1 MYFTS
6 FNYSSMILFLDT
18 ETTGLPLNWSAPIN
32 QVSNWPRLVQ
42 LACLLYDEEGNLL
55 EERSHI
61 IRPEGYTI
69 PAASVKIH
77 RISTERALDEG
88 QNLSVVLDE
97 FKLLLER
104 TSLLVAHNINFD
116 HAILGA
122 EYYRKIQQ
130 DPLLPLRKFCTMTS
144 PEVITHCAL
153 PANSPR
159 GGYKWPKLEEL
170 HYKLFKQE
178 LKGAHDALVD
188 IQATARCYWELRRLG
203 VI

>member
-1 MYFTS
+1 
-6 FNYSSMILFLDT
+6 MILFLDT
-18 ETTGLPLNWSAPIN
+18 ETTGLPLNWSAPIK
-32 QVSNWPRLVQ
+32 QVSNWPRMVQ
-42 LACLLYDEEGNLL
+42 LACLLYDEDGTLL
-55 EERSHI
+55 EERSYI
-61 IRPEGYTI
+61 VKPEGFTI
-69 PAASVKIH
+69 PYASVKIH
-77 RISTERALDEG
+77 RISTERALAEG

-104 TSLLVAHNINFD
+104 TSLLVAHSVNFD
-116 HAILGA
+116 HAIVGA

-170 HYKLFKQE
+170 YYKLFKQE